1 MGCACRGQMKGV
13 GGAGTDRPRVHVGG
27 DELVVEERGVPGLHE
42 LLAVRLGLLDELGE
56 HRLGAALGAVTK
68 LVHRLLGPAL
78 ELQLLRR
85 RVGADHKE
93 PLGLGG
99 GRDAVVAAPRI
110 RCEHTQTRLRGGSKF
125 TWDA

>member
-1 MGCACRGQMKGV
+1 MKGV

-27 DELVVEERGVPGLHE
+27 DELVVEERGVPGLYE
-42 LLAVRLGLLDELGE
+42 LLVVRLGLLDELGE

-68 LVHRLLGPAL
+68 LFHRLLGPAL

-85 RVGADHKE
+85 RAGDDQKV

-99 GRDAVVAAPRI
+99 GGDAVVAAPRAHANA
-110 RCEHTQTRLRGGSKF
+110 RSRAAGDGPRMGFQAHTLS
-125 TWDA
+125 